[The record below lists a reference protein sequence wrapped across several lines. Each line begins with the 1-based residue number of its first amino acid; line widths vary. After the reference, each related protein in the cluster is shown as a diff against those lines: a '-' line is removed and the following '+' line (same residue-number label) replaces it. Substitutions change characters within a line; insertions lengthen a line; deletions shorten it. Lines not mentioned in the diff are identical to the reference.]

1 MVSGSMN
8 LGITVSA
15 DCSSCIGG
23 NCVDVWT
30 GFVGIGIDG
39 ADCVDGVGGVVGTD
53 SVADCIDGVGGVVL
67 RTGGDVVTDA
77 IVEC

>member
-1 MVSGSMN
+1 M
-8 LGITVSA
+8 SA
-15 DCSSCIGG
+15 DCSSCIGS

-39 ADCVDGVGGVVGTD
+39 ADCVDGVGGVVGT
-53 SVADCIDGVGGVVL
+53 GGVV
-67 RTGGDVVTDA
+67 VTDD

>member
-15 DCSSCIGG
+15 DCSSCIGS

-30 GFVGIGIDG
+30 VFVGIGIDG
-39 ADCVDGVGGVVGTD
+39 ADCVDGV
-53 SVADCIDGVGGVVL
+53 DGV
-67 RTGGDVVTDA
+67 VVTDD

>member
-1 MVSGSMN
+1 M
-8 LGITVSA
+8 SA

-39 ADCVDGVGGVVGTD
+39 ADCVDGVGGVVGMD
-53 SVADCIDGVGGVVL
+53 SVADCIDGVGGVVG
-67 RTGGDVVTDA
+67 TGGVVVTDD